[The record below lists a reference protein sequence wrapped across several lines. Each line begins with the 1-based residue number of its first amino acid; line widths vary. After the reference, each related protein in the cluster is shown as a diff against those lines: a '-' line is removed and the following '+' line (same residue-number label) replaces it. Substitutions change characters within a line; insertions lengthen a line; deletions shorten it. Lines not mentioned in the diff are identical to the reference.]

1 MRNKYL
7 YMAVTNDE
15 YELPVFVTDNVNDLA
30 YLLGAKSK
38 TITEVISRG
47 SDNRKKIKRKKKY
60 LYKKV
65 VVDD

>member
-15 YELPVFVTDNVNDLA
+15 YELPVFITDNVADLA

-47 SDNRKKIKRKKKY
+47 SDNRKKKRKKKY

>member
-15 YELPVFVTDNVNDLA
+15 YELPVFITDNVADLA

-47 SDNRKKIKRKKKY
+47 SDNRKKKRKKKY

-65 VVDD
+65 VVDN

>member
-15 YELPVFVTDNVNDLA
+15 YELPVFITDNVTDLA
-30 YLLGAKSK
+30 TLLGAKSK

-47 SDNRKKIKRKKKY
+47 SDNRKKKRKKKY

>member
-1 MRNKYL
+1 
-7 YMAVTNDE
+7 MAVTNDE
-15 YELPVFVTDNVNDLA
+15 YELPVFITDNVADLA
-30 YLLGAKSK
+30 LLLGAKSK

-47 SDNRKKIKRKKKY
+47 SDNRKKKRKKKY

>member
-15 YELPVFVTDNVNDLA
+15 YELPVFVTDNVTDLA
-30 YLLGAKSK
+30 YLLGTKSK

-47 SDNRKKIKRKKKY
+47 SDNNRKKKRKKKY